1 VISIK
6 KRFIIALDQGTTSC
20 RTIIYNTETGS
31 IEAIHQKA
39 FSQIYPK
46 PGWVE
51 HNAYNIWE
59 CQLETFKEAL
69 AKSGAEVCDILAIGI
84 TNQRET
90 VVLWDRDTG
99 KPVTN
104 AIVWQCRRT
113 AGLCEQLKKEGAEGI
128 IKRKTGLVVDAYFSA
143 TKIKW
148 ILDNIPGSRK
158 AAEKGKIL
166 AGTIDTW
173 LIWNLSGGKHHI
185 TDYTNASRTMLF
197 NIYKLQW
204 DRELL
209 KLFNIPECILPEVVP
224 SSGESTYTDASVTGI
239 KLPISGIAGDQHAS
253 LFGQACFTAG
263 SSKNTYGTG
272 CFILMNT
279 GEKPVISRNN
289 LITTIAWKIADKK
302 PEYALE
308 GSVFNAGSTL
318 QWFRDGLKMVKN
330 VNEINMAAE
339 NTADTN
345 GVYVVP
351 AFTGLG
357 APYWDMYARGII
369 VGLTR
374 SSSRSQI
381 LRAAIESIAYQSKD
395 IFEAIK
401 SDSGLNPS
409 ILKADGGA
417 SVSNILMSFQ
427 ADILGCRVIR
437 PKIIE
442 STAIG
447 AVYLAGLATGAW
459 QSTRD
464 IRADWKPDREFIPS
478 ISEERRNFL
487 YDGWKKAV
495 DRSRNWAR

>member
-1 VISIK
+1 M
-6 KRFIIALDQGTTSC
+6 
-20 RTIIYNTETGS
+20 
-31 IEAIHQKA
+31 
-39 FSQIYPK
+39 
-46 PGWVE
+46 
-51 HNAYNIWE
+51 
-59 CQLETFKEAL
+59 
-69 AKSGAEVCDILAIGI
+69 
-84 TNQRET
+84 
-90 VVLWDRDTG
+90 
-99 KPVTN
+99 
-104 AIVWQCRRT
+104 IV
-113 AGLCEQLKKEGAEGI
+113 
-128 IKRKTGLVVDAYFSA
+128 
-143 TKIKW
+143 
-148 ILDNIPGSRK
+148 
-158 AAEKGKIL
+158 
-166 AGTIDTW
+166 
-173 LIWNLSGGKHHI
+173 
-185 TDYTNASRTMLF
+185 
-197 NIYKLQW
+197 
-204 DRELL
+204 
-209 KLFNIPECILPEVVP
+209 
-224 SSGESTYTDASVTGI
+224 
-239 KLPISGIAGDQHAS
+239 
-253 LFGQACFTAG
+253 GQA
-263 SSKNTYGTG
+263 
-272 CFILMNT
+272 
-279 GEKPVISRNN
+279 PRNN

>member
-6 KRFIIALDQGTTSC
+6 KRFIIAIDQGTTSC
-20 RTIIYNTETGS
+20 RTLVYNTEKGS
-31 IEAIHQKA
+31 IESIHQKA
-39 FSQIYPK
+39 FRQIYPE

-51 HNAYNIWE
+51 QNACNIWE
-59 CQLETFKEAL
+59 CQLETFKKAL
-69 AKSGAEVCDILAIGI
+69 AKSGAEYGDIAAIGI

-90 VVLWDRDTG
+90 VVLWDRETG

-104 AIVWQCRRT
+104 AIAWQCRRT
-113 AGLCEQLKKEGAEGI
+113 AGLCEQLKKDGAI
-128 IKRKTGLVVDAYFSA
+128 SVIKKKTGLVIDAYFSA

-148 ILDNIPGSRK
+148 ILDNIPGVREK
-158 AAEKGKIL
+158 AEKGKIL

-197 NIYKLQW
+197 NIHKLEW
-204 DRELL
+204 DKELL
-209 KLFNIPECILPEVVP
+209 KLFNIPERILPEVVP
-224 SSGESTYTDASVTGI
+224 SSGESGRTDASITGVE
-239 KLPISGIAGDQHAS
+239 LPISGIAGDQHAS
-253 LFGQACFTAG
+253 LFGQTCFTTG
-263 SSKNTYGTG
+263 SAKNTYGTG

-279 GEKPVISRNN
+279 GEKPVISKNN
-289 LITTIAWKIADKK
+289 LVTTIAWRIAEKK
-302 PEYALE
+302 PVYALE

-318 QWFRDGLKMVKN
+318 QWFRDELKMVKN
-330 VNEINMAAE
+330 VNEINLAAE
-339 NTADTN
+339 NTPDTK
-345 GVYVVP
+345 GVYIVP

-357 APYWDMYARGII
+357 APYWDMYARGTI

-374 SSSRSQI
+374 SSNRFQI

-401 SDSGLNPS
+401 SDSGLSPS
-409 ILKADGGA
+409 VLKADGGA

-437 PKIIE
+437 PKITE

-447 AVYLAGLATGAW
+447 AVYLAGLAAGIW
-459 QSTRD
+459 QSKED
-464 IRADWKPDREFIPS
+464 IQTDWKSDREFIPS

-487 YDGWKKAV
+487 YNGWKKAV
-495 DRSRNWAR
+495 ERSRNWAR